1 MTMSAH
7 EQLYTIS
14 PSNDST
20 LAIEVSKTGLMRRR
34 KHILFFE
41 KFSGELCYVP
51 EHAEA
56 SRVEITIDAASVVCR
71 DKWLSGKKQEAVTR
85 YARTEALLASR
96 HPEIR
101 FASSRISHKAL
112 RGFVVE
118 GVLCIRGISR
128 TVKVNI
134 VLTPMKHERTQIDG
148 DATIRLSDFEI
159 KPPSKFFGLAGTS
172 DQALVRLLLWA
183 T

>member
-1 MTMSAH
+1 MSTH

-20 LAIEVSKTGLMRRR
+20 LAIEVLKTGLMRRK

-41 KFSGELCYVP
+41 NFSGELCYVP
-51 EHAEA
+51 DHAES
-56 SRVEITIDAASVVCR
+56 SRVNLMVDAASVVCR
-71 DKWLSGKKQEAVTR
+71 DKWLSYKKQQAVTR
-85 YARTEALLASR
+85 YARTEALASAQ

-118 GVLCIRGISR
+118 GVLKIRDITR
-128 TVKVNI
+128 TVN
-134 VLTPMKHERTQIDG
+134 
-148 DATIRLSDFEI
+148 S
-159 KPPSKFFGLAGTS
+159 TS
-172 DQALVRLLLWA
+172 S
-183 T
+183 